1 MTRSELRRALEEE
14 FGARQGN
21 TLVAEL
27 VLLGLGGRTAQQA
40 LDHGVAPK
48 VVWSALCE
56 EMGVPADRRYG
67 VGIAP
72 PVPEH

>member
-1 MTRSELRRALEEE
+1 MTLSELRRALEEE

-27 VLLGLGGRTAQQA
+27 VLSALAGRTAQEA

-48 VVWSALCE
+48 IVWAALCE
-56 EMGVPADRRYG
+56 EMGVAADRRYG
-67 VGIAP
+67 VGIAL
-72 PVPEH
+72 PVPER